1 MLFIRNQNCRENRM
15 KKGVITPVLMAML
28 LAAACGEN
36 GDPTTVAP
44 VDPRASL
51 RFFNAMRAMTGAGG
65 FTTNGQFISGS
76 ALGANQSTATCVKL
90 DAGSASFGFGT
101 ANTGGTGLSGG
112 AIATLNNQNI
122 AASGSYTVAAAG
134 SGVHSLLFLIDNN
147 FSGSLGSNQAAVRFV
162 NLAPAATP
170 HTVLSGTG
178 SGSTTTVASN
188 LALGASSTFTT
199 VTSGSSAYTVLNG
212 QNTVISGSAG
222 TLNLQAGSVNTI
234 AIVPG
239 TAAGTFQPIN
249 IPRC

>member
-1 MLFIRNQNCRENRM
+1 ME
-15 KKGVITPVLMAML
+15 KGVILRVLMATVF
-28 LAAACGEN
+28 AAACGAGGESTA
-36 GDPTTVAP
+36 PEP
-44 VDPRASL
+44 VDPRPSV
-51 RFFNAMRAMTGAGG
+51 RFFSAMRAMAGPGG
-65 FTTNGQFISGS
+65 FTTNGQFVSGS

-90 DAGSASFGFGT
+90 DAGSASFGFGA

-112 AIATLNNQNI
+112 ALATLSNQSI
-122 AASGSYTVAAAG
+122 AASGNYTVAAAG
-134 SGVHSLLFLIDNN
+134 SGVHALLFLIDNN

-234 AIVPG
+234 AIAPG
-239 TAAGTFQPIN
+239 AAAGTFQLIN

>member
-1 MLFIRNQNCRENRM
+1 M
-15 KKGVITPVLMAML
+15 KKGVLRPVLTAML
-28 LAAACGEN
+28 FAAACGE
-36 GDPTTVAP
+36 GGESMEPEP
-44 VDPRASL
+44 VDPRPGV
-51 RFFNAMRAMTGAGG
+51 RFFNAMRAMGGPGG
-65 FTTNGQFISGS
+65 FTTNGQFVSGS
-76 ALGANQSTATCVKL
+76 ALGANQSSPTCAKL

-122 AASGSYTVAAAG
+122 AAGGSYTVAAAG
-134 SGVHSLLFLIDNN
+134 SGVHSLLFLIDNS

-162 NLAPAATP
+162 NLAPAAGS

-178 SGSTTTVASN
+178 SGSTTVASD

-199 VTSGSSAYTVLNG
+199 VTSGSNAYTVMNG
-212 QNTVISGSAG
+212 GNAVVSGSAG
-222 TLNLQAGSVNTI
+222 TLNLQAGTVNTI

-239 TAAGTFQPIN
+239 TAQGSFQLIN

>member
-51 RFFNAMRAMTGAGG
+51 RFFNAMRAMAGPGG
-65 FTTNGQFISGS
+65 FTTNGQFVSGS

-112 AIATLNNQNI
+112 ALATLNNQNL
-122 AASGSYTVAAAG
+122 AASGNYTVATYG
-134 SGVHSLLFLIDNN
+134 SGAHALLFLLDNN
-147 FSGSLGSNQAAVRFV
+147 FSGSLGSSQAAVRFV
-162 NLAPAATP
+162 NLAPSMTP
-170 HTVLSGTG
+170 FSVLSGTG
-178 SGSTTTVASN
+178 SGTTAPVASN
-188 LALGASSTFTT
+188 MAPGVPTTFTT
-199 VTSGSSAYTVLNG
+199 VTSGSNAYTVLSG
-212 QNTVISGSAG
+212 QNAAISGSAG

-239 TAAGTFQPIN
+239 AATGSFQLIN